1 MIGIICSSNLFDK
14 YLVKDARGAIVKT
27 PYGDSFVFMG
37 KNFVLIPRHGRDGD
51 IPPHKINHLA
61 NVFALKNLNVKEIIG
76 VNSCGSLNLG
86 IKPGMIV
93 VPDDYISLW
102 DTKTYFDCN
111 IKHITPGIDD
121 EMRGKIITALRNLKL
136 KSVNNGVYIQTT
148 GPRLETKAEIRM
160 LSKFGDIVGMT
171 MANEATLAKE
181 LELKYASICS
191 VDNYCNGVA
200 RTVLKAEEIVEK
212 AKENKNNIAKVIFEL
227 IK

>member
-14 YLVKDARGAIVKT
+14 YLVKDAKGAIVNT
-27 PYGDSFVFMG
+27 PYGDAFVFMG
-37 KNFVLIPRHGRDGD
+37 KNFVLLPRHGQEDD

-61 NVFALKNLNVKEIIG
+61 NMFAFKKLNINEIVG
-76 VNSCGSLNLG
+76 VNSCGSLKAT

-93 VPDDYISLW
+93 VPDDYINLW
-102 DTKTYFDCN
+102 DIKTFFDCN
-111 IKHITPGIDD
+111 IKHITPGID
-121 EMRGKIITALRNLKL
+121 EELRGKVIHTIRRIGL
-136 KSVNNGVYIQTT
+136 KSINKGVYIQTT

-160 LSKFGDIVGMT
+160 LKHFGDIVGMT

-191 VDNYCNGVA
+191 VDNYCNGIV
-200 RTVLKAEEIVEK
+200 REKLSDNEVVKKAN
-212 AKENKNNIAKVIFEL
+212 ENKNNISKIVLEL